1 MRINLQ
7 IERLVLDGVEL
18 PGGMRPRMQE
28 AFESELSRLL
38 VQNGLSRELLSGVA
52 LTSLNAPAI
61 EIAQG
66 ARPQVLGQ
74 QIAQAVYKGIGQ

>member
-1 MRINLQ
+1 LRINIQ
-7 IERLVLDGVEL
+7 IERLVFDGVEL

-28 AFESELSRLL
+28 AFESELAHLL
-38 VQNGLSRELLSGVA
+38 VQNGLSQELLSGVA
-52 LTSLNAPAI
+52 LTSLNGQAI
-61 EIAQG
+61 EIARG